1 MEHMENAQ
9 ISGTVTIDGAPENQF
24 RRAIEAMLRE
34 GRADEAARRLKDE
47 LVFLCGEGLPLPA
60 RFRFISAQDV
70 SVTGW
75 PRMLERIAELDR
87 PGDPITALSLDICL
101 APLAAADAENRRPF
115 YETSYYTDRAW
126 PFSRAARADLALA
139 CGSPAWQGSAEDN
152 DDRLQLSGLE
162 DLHIVIAAIEALCLR
177 GMATIEE
184 QRAFIVG
191 ACYLAV
197 LSHQAVRDAAMA
209 EGLPRS
215 MAVIVGS
222 DGTYPAFEAAAL
234 AAGEGRAHGTG
245 VEDASAPPHGP
256 AHTSLGHHEVT
267 EPFAPTPPTEA
278 WHLPPPGIHVTG
290 TQLRH
295 RLVTRESIAEL
306 EAETSPSL
314 LNRVF
319 GGLLRKK

>member
-9 ISGTVTIDGAPENQF
+9 ISGTVTIDGVPENQF

-101 APLAAADAENRRPF
+101 APLAAADAEIGRPF

-126 PFSRAARADLALA
+126 PFSRAARADLVLA

-209 EGLPRS
+209 EGLPRP
-215 MAVIVGS
+215 MVVIVGS

-234 AAGEGRAHGTG
+234 VAGEGRAHGTG
-245 VEDASAPPHGP
+245 LEEASAPPNTP
-256 AHTSLGHHEVT
+256 PGHHDAT
-267 EPFAPTPPTEA
+267 EPSAPIPPTEA

-319 GGLLRKK
+319 GVLLRKK